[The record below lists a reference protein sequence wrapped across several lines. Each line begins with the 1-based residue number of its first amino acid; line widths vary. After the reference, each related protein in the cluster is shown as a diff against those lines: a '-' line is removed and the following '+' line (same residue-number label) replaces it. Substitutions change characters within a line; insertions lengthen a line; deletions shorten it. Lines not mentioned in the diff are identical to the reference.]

1 MKKYMTIQEFSER
14 TGIAKSALRF
24 YETKKLLLSEERSSN
39 GYRVYADS
47 QIATVKLI
55 STLRLADVSIQE
67 IQNYLHEQDEMT
79 RQEMMKT

>member
-1 MKKYMTIQEFSER
+1 
-14 TGIAKSALRF
+14 
-24 YETKKLLLSEERSSN
+24 
-39 GYRVYADS
+39 VYADS

-79 RQEMMKT
+79 RQEMMKTWIQNP